1 MIFSVAM
8 FCAYESSTHEV
19 YADEHIFLVHLG
31 PEYNVESYDIFDIMG
46 QIFEG
51 YKFMDVE
58 PGPDSPELGA
68 LIAKEPRQI
77 IALTHGVKS
86 YLKQTKIVPI
96 STFSI
101 VLNNRS
107 EARNYAMANMP
118 ENKDGL
124 IEVKVRVGL

>member
-31 PEYNVESYDIFDIMG
+31 AEYHVDTYDIFDIMG
-46 QIFEG
+46 QIFES
-51 YKFMDVE
+51 YKFRDVM
-58 PGPDSPELGA
+58 PGPNRPELGA

-77 IALTHGVKS
+77 IELTHGLES
-86 YLKQTKIVPI
+86 NLKQTKIVPI
-96 STFSI
+96 SSFSI
-101 VLNNRS
+101 VFNSRS

-118 ENKDGL
+118 ENKDELLETKLRLGL
-124 IEVKVRVGL
+124 